1 MFTLPEDL
9 EEIKSLMKDA
19 IAKLSKIQM
28 MNEEIK
34 DRAKGITSGEP
45 P

>member
-1 MFTLPEDL
+1 MTEDL
-9 EEIKSLMKDA
+9 DEIKSLMKDA

-34 DRAKGITSGEP
+34 DRAKGITSG
-45 P
+45 